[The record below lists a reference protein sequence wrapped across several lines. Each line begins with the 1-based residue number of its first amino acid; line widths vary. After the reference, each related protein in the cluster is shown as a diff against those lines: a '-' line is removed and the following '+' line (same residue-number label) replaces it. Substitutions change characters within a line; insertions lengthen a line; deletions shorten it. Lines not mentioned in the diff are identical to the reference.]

1 MTLFQF
7 LTICDSL
14 KWIPRTGWLLRGVP
28 LSSAENVAAH
38 SHTTALLAY
47 LLALQ
52 SKEPVDIQQLLVMA
66 LIHDIPEAEIGD
78 IPISAQRADPSF
90 RGAKEKAEDNAMQ
103 TILAHL
109 PSQLQSALMETWTA
123 YRKGTSLEVRLVE
136 TADRL
141 ATALHA
147 AQLVKTGYPTEAF
160 QTFIDHAEST
170 VTQLQ
175 IPQAE
180 DFITEL
186 QKIFTAKSE
195 KGKGA

>member
-47 LLALQ
+47 LFALQ
-52 SKEPVDIQQLLVMA
+52 SEEQVDIQRLLVMA
-66 LIHDIPEAEIGD
+66 LIHDLPEAEIGD
-78 IPISAQRADPSF
+78 IPMSAQRADSDF
-90 RGAKEKAEDNAMQ
+90 RKAKEKAEDNAMRN
-103 TILAHL
+103 ILAHL
-109 PSQLQSALMETWTA
+109 PPKLQALLLDTWKD
-123 YRKGTSLEVRLVE
+123 YQKGASLEARLVE

-147 AQLVKTGYPTEAF
+147 AQLVKTGFPAKTF
-160 QTFIDHAEST
+160 QPFLDHAQLT
-170 VTQLQ
+170 VTKLQ
-175 IPQAE
+175 VPQAM
-180 DFITEL
+180 DFIKEL
-186 QKIFTAKSE
+186 QQIFTPNSK
-195 KGKGA
+195 K